1 MHDGSV
7 LELGAQTP
15 FADAPAQAQRRI
27 RLIAMIAILAL
38 VALATA
44 EIVSGSGFAGLRK
57 ALGLFAP
64 GQTSATVRVSLEAKR
79 EVAKLTEGA
88 QAVIVVQGEAAKE
101 RNALIPLSTVP
112 LQQARS
118 FLISKTPG
126 SLGAG
131 SGAGPMGN
139 ALTCLTQAVYYEAAN
154 EPMMGRRAVAQVVLN
169 RMRHP
174 AYPKSVCGV
183 VYQGWERATGCQF
196 SFTCD
201 GALLRH
207 PASRPWAEAQDVAR
221 AALSGYVEPSVG
233 TATFYHADYVLPK
246 WAFTLN
252 KIQQIGAHIFYRFP
266 GAWGNTSTFN
276 GGYSGVE
283 HIPSVNYSLL
293 QARLNSEAA
302 LGGAGLPAD
311 IIIPPDPTDR
321 RTASDVGGRIN
332 PLKQWRLNIP
342 TPNDSDSHYQATL
355 DDQDVSDGP
364 LPKSNSA
371 ASASE

>member
-7 LELGAQTP
+7 LELGAETP
-15 FADAPAQAQRRI
+15 FAAPAGTQRRVW
-27 RLIAMIAILAL
+27 LIAAIAILAL
-38 VALATA
+38 AIAGMA
-44 EIVSGSGFAGLRK
+44 GGGGFAGLGK
-57 ALGLFAP
+57 LLSSD
-64 GQTSATVRVSLEAKR
+64 QTSATVRVSLEARR

-88 QAVIVVQGEAAKE
+88 QAVIVVQGDAAKE
-101 RNALIPLSTVP
+101 RNALIPLSTAP

-118 FLISKTPG
+118 FLISKAV
-126 SLGAG
+126 AG

-183 VYQGWERATGCQF
+183 VYQGWERTTGCQF

-201 GALLRH
+201 GSLLRR
-207 PASRPWAEAQDVAR
+207 PATATWAQAQDVAR

-266 GAWGNTSTFN
+266 GAWGDTRTFS

-283 HIPSVNYSLL
+283 RIPDVNYSLL

-302 LGGAGLPAD
+302 LDGAGLPAD
-311 IIIPPDPTDR
+311 IIIAPDPTDR
-321 RTASDVGGRIN
+321 RTATDVGGRIN

-342 TPNDSDSHYQATL
+342 APGESDSHYQAAL

-364 LPKSNSA
+364 LPTSNSA
-371 ASASE
+371 ASARE

>member
-7 LELGAQTP
+7 LELGFEPTAT
-15 FADAPAQAQRRI
+15 AARRVAP
-27 RLIAMIAILAL
+27 RLIWAFAL
-38 VALATA
+38 VAALAIGA
-44 EIVSGSGFAGLRK
+44 LQVVSGTGFGGVMK
-57 ALGLFAP
+57 ALGFNTAA
-64 GQTSATVRVSLEAKR
+64 QAEATIRVSLEAKR
-79 EVAKLTEGA
+79 AVASFTEGA
-88 QAVIVVQGEAAKE
+88 QAQIVVLGDAAKE
-101 RNALIPLSTVP
+101 RNALIPLSTAP

-118 FLISKTPG
+118 FLISKAV
-126 SLGAG
+126 AG

-154 EPMMGRRAVAQVVLN
+154 EPMTGRRAVAQVVLN

-183 VYQGWERATGCQF
+183 VYQGWERSTGCQF

-201 GALLRH
+201 GSLLRR
-207 PASRPWAEAQDVAR
+207 PATATWSQAQEVAR

-266 GAWGNTSTFN
+266 GSWGNSGTFN

-283 HIPSVNYSLL
+283 RIPDVNYALL
-293 QARLNSEAA
+293 QARLASEAA
-302 LGGAGLPAD
+302 LGAAGLPAD
-311 IIIPPDPTDR
+311 IVIPPDPTDR
-321 RTASDVGGRIN
+321 RTATDVGGRIN

-342 TPNDSDSHYQATL
+342 APSESDSHYQAAL
-355 DDQDVSDGP
+355 DGQDVSDGP
-364 LPKSNSA
+364 LPTSNSA